1 MSVIYINPYAF
12 YDTDAQAYISAV
24 ETEDGQGLEDGVK
37 NAINSFVL
45 GCKADGIWSAIKASC
60 ILAGARTLSGA
71 LVPLVGPTPTNNN
84 FVSGDYNRKTGLVGN
99 GSTKSLDTNQN
110 NNTAPQDS
118 SHNSV
123 YISTLGTGVI
133 LSIIA
138 ASTAS
143 NGSNT
148 LQPPV
153 CRNRS
158 SVAFSLTAVAGFY
171 GSSRSNSSNFLVR
184 NGGTTSTASIAS
196 QTPFDA
202 IIRLFGSNTAS
213 GTHRIPFYSVGESL
227 DIALLDARV
236 TALITAYAAAIP

>member
-99 GSTKSLDTNQN
+99 GSTKYLDTNQN

-123 YISTLGTGVI
+123 YISTLGTGVM
-133 LSIIA
+133 LAIA
-138 ASTAS
+138 AGTA
-143 NGSNT
+143 NIGSNT
-148 LQPPV
+148 LQSTV

-158 SVAFSLTAVAGFY
+158 NVAFSLTAVAGFY

-184 NGGTTSTASIAS
+184 NGGTTSTASTAS
-196 QTPFDA
+196 QTPFNA
-202 IIRLFGSNTAS
+202 IIRLFASDFVS

>member
-1 MSVIYINPYAF
+1 MSVIYINPYVF

-37 NAINSFVL
+37 SAINSFVL

-99 GSTKSLDTNQN
+99 GSTKYLDTNQN

-123 YISTLGTGVI
+123 YISTLGTGVM
-133 LSIIA
+133 LSIA
-138 ASTAS
+138 AGTAS
-143 NGSNT
+143 IGSNT

-158 SVAFSLTAVAGFY
+158 EVSFSLTVVAGFY

-196 QTPFDA
+196 QTPFNA
-202 IIRLFGSNTAS
+202 IIRLFGSNFAS
-213 GTHRIPFYSVGESL
+213 GTHRMPFYSVGESL